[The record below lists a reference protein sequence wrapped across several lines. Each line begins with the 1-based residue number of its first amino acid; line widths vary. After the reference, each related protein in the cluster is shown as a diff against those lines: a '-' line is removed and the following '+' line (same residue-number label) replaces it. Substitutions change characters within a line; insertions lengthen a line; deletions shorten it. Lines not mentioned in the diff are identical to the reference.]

1 MYVCIFKCYVEE
13 GYFLFWIFIVIK
25 FNSINIIDFKCVGFI
40 FLRLYFKFKVV
51 LNINGNIGY
60 NWMWFGFGYC
70 VK

>member
-1 MYVCIFKCYVEE
+1 MFVFLNVMLKKDIF
-13 GYFLFWIFIVIK
+13 YFEFLLWLNLI
-25 FNSINIIDFKCVGFI
+25 SINIIDFKCVGFI

-60 NWMWFGFGYC
+60 IWMWFGFGYC

>member
-1 MYVCIFKCYVEE
+1 MFVFLNVVMKKDIF
-13 GYFLFWIFIVIK
+13 YFEFLLWLNLI
-25 FNSINIIDFKCVGFI
+25 SINIIDFKCVGFI